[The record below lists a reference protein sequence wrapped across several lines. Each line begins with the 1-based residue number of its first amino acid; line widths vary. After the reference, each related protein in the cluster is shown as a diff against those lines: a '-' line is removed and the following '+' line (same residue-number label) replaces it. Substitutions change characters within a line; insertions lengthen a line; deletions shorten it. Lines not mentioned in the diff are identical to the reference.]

1 MNEYRVIILR
11 KSIIKVLNEPRI
23 QGGLNNHYFLSL
35 FWTENEIKKT
45 FEKFQNND
53 LEKHEPNRIFNY
65 YEYYFTYLE
74 GNEIKYYFDY
84 NNELN
89 NIEKLLYSYYKYLY
103 QLYKSKEPKNN
114 YSEFEKVKK
123 NFSDAIKHFEK
134 KKGEEI
140 NEIKKKAKN
149 CQEKYNKLYEIQADI
164 IKACIEKIINYLK
177 LLSDVYSFKY
187 KKKIYFDDINITHI
201 LDQKVKKCDINKDE
215 LIIFKKKLIELFLD
229 KKDFLII
236 LRLLYLEKNY
246 LKDIKKDINNYITE
260 FKEKKNKNE
269 EEKIIQKF
277 LNFYDSPILKT
288 EIINSVLFD
297 KIKKI
302 KNKDDFV
309 TILKGKYLNN
319 LIYNDL
325 FSKELIKISLDLFEW
340 ICYPLSNSLFYLTI
354 IYNGLIS
361 EKFENEKLKFN
372 DIFYKNEDLF
382 FLNEM
387 NKKFSANNWNEN
399 EDLEFKRIIFKY
411 LYSYLYHSYNIY
423 RVEQLKTIPLF
434 HLLILKIFLWK
445 FNVEKGNDAEIINTY
460 YKYKVLL
467 IKLNIP
473 IDNEVIFDIVLLIH
487 EIVGDSYL
495 KLKNYRKAKMIYQS
509 MTRDLNEQNENS
521 QNKKDS
527 LFIIIQN
534 KIKICKYFC
543 GHNTFNKKKNIFK

>member
-1 MNEYRVIILR
+1 M
-11 KSIIKVLNEPRI
+11 
-23 QGGLNNHYFLSL
+23 
-35 FWTENEIKKT
+35 
-45 FEKFQNND
+45 
-53 LEKHEPNRIFNY
+53 
-65 YEYYFTYLE
+65 
-74 GNEIKYYFDY
+74 
-84 NNELN
+84 
-89 NIEKLLYSYYKYLY
+89 
-103 QLYKSKEPKNN
+103 
-114 YSEFEKVKK
+114 
-123 NFSDAIKHFEK
+123 K
-134 KKGEEI
+134 KKKEEEI

-149 CQEKYNKLYEIQADI
+149 CQEKYIKLYEIQADI

-177 LLSDVYSFKY
+177 VLSDVYSFKY

-319 LIYNDL
+319 LIDNDL

-340 ICYPLSNSLFYLTI
+340 ICYPLSYSLFYLTI

-372 DIFYKNEDLF
+372 DLFYKNEDLF

-411 LYSYLYHSYNIY
+411 L
-423 RVEQLKTIPLF
+423 
-434 HLLILKIFLWK
+434 
-445 FNVEKGNDAEIINTY
+445 
-460 YKYKVLL
+460 
-467 IKLNIP
+467 
-473 IDNEVIFDIVLLIH
+473 
-487 EIVGDSYL
+487 
-495 KLKNYRKAKMIYQS
+495 
-509 MTRDLNEQNENS
+509 
-521 QNKKDS
+521 
-527 LFIIIQN
+527 
-534 KIKICKYFC
+534 
-543 GHNTFNKKKNIFK
+543 